1 MSTDGAAAA
10 QTARRARA
18 FGVHVFT
25 ASGAIVALLAM
36 RATAAGDLDQA
47 VLWMLAALFI
57 DGIDGTLARRWDVG
71 RLVPQVDGRRLDDI
85 VDYLNYVVVPAFFLI
100 QAELVPAWAWVA
112 LPVLASAYGFAR
124 SDAKTA
130 DHYFLGFPSYWNV
143 VAIYAW
149 KLGTTPPVVAA
160 WLTMLAVAVFV
171 PVRYLYPS
179 RMRGPL
185 GVVMNLGAVAWMG
198 AIAAIAL
205 WPDAAAT
212 TRLAWI
218 SLVYPAVY
226 VGLSFWIGGLQRTP
240 PAP

>member
-143 VAIYAW
+143 VAIYA
-149 KLGTTPPVVAA
+149 
-160 WLTMLAVAVFV
+160 
-171 PVRYLYPS
+171 
-179 RMRGPL
+179 
-185 GVVMNLGAVAWMG
+185 
-198 AIAAIAL
+198 
-205 WPDAAAT
+205 
-212 TRLAWI
+212 
-218 SLVYPAVY
+218 
-226 VGLSFWIGGLQRTP
+226 
-240 PAP
+240 

>member
-1 MSTDGAAAA
+1 
-10 QTARRARA
+10 
-18 FGVHVFT
+18 
-25 ASGAIVALLAM
+25 
-36 RATAAGDLDQA
+36 
-47 VLWMLAALFI
+47 
-57 DGIDGTLARRWDVG
+57 
-71 RLVPQVDGRRLDDI
+71 
-85 VDYLNYVVVPAFFLI
+85 
-100 QAELVPAWAWVA
+100 
-112 LPVLASAYGFAR
+112 
-124 SDAKTA
+124 
-130 DHYFLGFPSYWNV
+130 
-143 VAIYAW
+143 
-149 KLGTTPPVVAA
+149 VVAA